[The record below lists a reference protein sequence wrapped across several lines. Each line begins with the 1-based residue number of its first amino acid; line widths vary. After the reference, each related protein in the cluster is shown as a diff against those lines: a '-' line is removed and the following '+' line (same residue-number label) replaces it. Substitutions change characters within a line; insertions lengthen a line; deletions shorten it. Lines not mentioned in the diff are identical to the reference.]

1 MSEGA
6 AAGQGPIGIGIVG
19 LGKIARDQHIPAIRA
34 NPDFKLVAYASPGS
48 THSEIEGFKEMGAM
62 LAAHPD
68 IVAVSLCTPPTVR
81 FDLARQALAA
91 GRHVLLEKPP
101 GATLGEVAALGDAAA
116 KAGRT
121 IFATWHAREA
131 IAVDPARDWLKG
143 KTLTS
148 AHIVWKEDVRHW
160 HPGQEWVWTP
170 GALGVF
176 DPGINAL
183 SILTKLLDGH
193 VIVRKAQLSFPSNRQ
208 TPIAADLDL
217 VSETGAPIRAEF
229 DWRQTGPQTWDI
241 TLQTDAGTAVLS
253 LGGAKLTVD
262 GKVVSVGPDVE
273 YPGLYR
279 AFAKLIRAGAS
290 DLDAEPLRL
299 VADAFLLGSRET
311 VDEFNF

>member
-1 MSEGA
+1 MSESVGS
-6 AAGQGPIGIGIVG
+6 QGPIGIGIVG

-48 THSEIEGFKEMGAM
+48 RDHTIEGFQEMGAM
-62 LAAHPD
+62 LDAHPD

-101 GATLGEVAALGDAAA
+101 GATLGEVEALRDAAA
-116 KAGRT
+116 RAGRS

-131 IAVDPARDWLKG
+131 IAVDPTRDWLKG
-143 KTLTS
+143 KTLKS

-183 SILTKLLDGH
+183 SILTKLLDGR
-193 VIVRKAQLSFPSNRQ
+193 VIVRKAELSFPANRQ

-217 VSETGAPIRAEF
+217 ATEAGAPVRAEF
-229 DWRQTGPQTWDI
+229 DWRQTGPQTWDV
-241 TLQTDAGTAVLS
+241 TLETDAGTAVLS
-253 LGGAKLTVD
+253 LGGSKLTVD
-262 GKVVSVGPDVE
+262 GKVLSEGPDVE

-290 DLDAEPLRL
+290 DLDAEPLRV
-299 VADAFLLGSRET
+299 VADACLLGARTT
-311 VDEFNF
+311 VEAFNF

>member
-1 MSEGA
+1 MSEG

-19 LGKIARDQHIPAIRA
+19 LGKIARDQHIPAIRG

-48 THSEIEGFKEMGAM
+48 RDHSIEGFSEMGAM
-62 LAAHPD
+62 LEAHSD

-81 FDLARQALAA
+81 FDLARQALKA

-101 GATLGEVAALGDAAA
+101 GATLGEVEALRDAAA
-116 KAGRT
+116 RAGRS

-143 KTLTS
+143 KTLKS

-183 SILTKLLDGH
+183 SILTKLLDGR
-193 VIVRKAQLSFPSNRQ
+193 VIVRKAELSFPANRQ

-217 VSETGAPIRAEF
+217 VTEAGAPVRAEF
-229 DWRQTGPQTWDI
+229 DWRQTGPQTWDVR
-241 TLQTDAGTAVLS
+241 LETDAGSAVLS
-253 LGGAKLTVD
+253 LGGAKLSVD
-262 GKVVSVGPDVE
+262 GKVVSEGPDVE

-279 AFAKLIRAGAS
+279 AFARLIRTGQS
-290 DLDAEPLRL
+290 DLDASPLRV
-299 VADAFLLGSRET
+299 VADAFLLGDRQIVEPF
-311 VDEFNF
+311 EF

>member
-1 MSEGA
+1 MSDGA
-6 AAGQGPIGIGIVG
+6 VDQGPIGIGIVG

-48 THSEIEGFKEMGAM
+48 RDHSIEGFSDMGAM

-68 IVAVSLCTPPTVR
+68 IAAVALCTPPTVR

-91 GRHVLLEKPP
+91 SRHVLLEKPP
-101 GATLGEVAALGDAAA
+101 GATLGEVEVLRDEAA

-121 IFATWHAREA
+121 VFAAWHAREA
-131 IAVDPARDWLKG
+131 IAVDPTRDWLKG
-143 KTLTS
+143 KTLKA

-193 VIVRKAQLSFPSNRQ
+193 VIVRKAGLSFPANRQ
-208 TPIAADLDL
+208 TPIAAVLDL
-217 VSETGAPIRAEF
+217 VTEAGAPVRAEF

-241 TLQTDAGTAVLS
+241 TLETDSGTAILS
-253 LGGAKLTVD
+253 LGGAKLTVE
-262 GKVVSVGPDVE
+262 GKVLSEGADVE

-279 AFAKLIRAGAS
+279 AFAGLVRAGKS
-290 DLDAEPLRL
+290 DLDAAPLRL
-299 VADAFLLGSRET
+299 VADAFLLGERRT
-311 VDEFNF
+311 VEPFEF